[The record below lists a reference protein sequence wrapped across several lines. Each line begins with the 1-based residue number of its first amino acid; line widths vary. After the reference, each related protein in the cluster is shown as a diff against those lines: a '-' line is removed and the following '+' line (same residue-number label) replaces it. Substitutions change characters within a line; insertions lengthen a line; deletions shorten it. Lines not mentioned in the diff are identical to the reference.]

1 MNKKRYFLI
10 LLFFIIVMAF
20 LAEKILALKTA
31 PNPYATNRFIRLK
44 EHKPSFSGFIG
55 SGKKLFR
62 TDESGFIMPSRIH
75 DEPDMT
81 IVFLGGST
89 TECKTLNEENRFPYL
104 VGRLIEKDVGLKVNS
119 YNSGVS
125 SSDSLHSI
133 DILLNK
139 VIPMEPD
146 IVVMMHNVNDLNI
159 LLYEGTYWN
168 SNPTRTHLVVLD
180 LKPSVRDAL
189 KQIKDLLFPNLY
201 NALYV
206 TFHPKSELDEFSHIR
221 GKRIDIDR
229 AYLVDEFKKNLLLF
243 INICK
248 ARNIAPVLMT
258 QPNRFKDDPD
268 QELVDLMRKLR
279 VENGI
284 TYKAYKE
291 IYDSFN
297 EAIREVGVDNGVLV
311 IDLDKEVPKEKEY
324 MYDAVHLN
332 DYGSRFVAGIISR
345 ELK

>member
-1 MNKKRYFLI
+1 MNKKKYCLI
-10 LLFFIIVMAF
+10 LLLFVIGIAF
-20 LAEKILALKTA
+20 LTEKILALRSV
-31 PNPYATNRFIRLK
+31 PNAYATNRFIRLK

-55 SGKKLFR
+55 SGKRLFR
-62 TDESGFIMPSRIH
+62 TDENGFIMPSRIH
-75 DEPDMT
+75 EKSDLS

-89 TECKTLNEENRFPYL
+89 TECKAVSEDNRFPYL
-104 VGRLIEKDVGLKVNS
+104 VGRLIERDTGLKVNS
-119 YNSGVS
+119 YNSGVA

-139 VIPMEPD
+139 VIPIGPD
-146 IVVMMHNVNDLNI
+146 KVVMMHNINDLNI

-168 SNPTRTHLVVLD
+168 NNPTRTHLVVLD
-180 LKPSVRDAL
+180 LKPSVRGIL
-189 KQIKDLLFPNLY
+189 KQMKDLLFPNLY
-201 NALYV
+201 SALYV

-229 AYLVDEFKKNLLLF
+229 SYLVDEFKKNLLLF

-268 QELVDLMRKLR
+268 QKLADSMSKLR

-297 EAIREVGVDNGVLV
+297 EAIRKAGADNGVLV

-324 MYDAVHLN
+324 MYDVVHLN